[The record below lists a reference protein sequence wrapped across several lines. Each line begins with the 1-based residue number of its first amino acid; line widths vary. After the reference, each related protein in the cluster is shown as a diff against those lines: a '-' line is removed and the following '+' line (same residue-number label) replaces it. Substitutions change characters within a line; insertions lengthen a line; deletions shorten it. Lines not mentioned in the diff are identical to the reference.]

1 MRRAQVA
8 LTPGRDFG
16 RCAPDRYLR
25 VSYASS
31 MGELE
36 EAVDRL
42 QRSL

>member
-25 VSYASS
+25 LSYASS
-31 MGELE
+31 MAELE
-36 EAVDRL
+36 EAMERL
-42 QRSL
+42 QHCL

>member
-1 MRRAQVA
+1 

-31 MGELE
+31 MAELE
-36 EAVDRL
+36 EAMERL
-42 QRSL
+42 LRSL

>member
-16 RCAPDRYLR
+16 RSAPDRFVR

-31 MGELE
+31 MAELE
-36 EAVDRL
+36 EAVQRL